1 MVFGYAEIADMVS
14 VILIVPLVLLVGI
27 GIRMFAGSLDHER
40 IKDYIREKGGRVLEV
55 RWEPFGPGWFG
66 EKSDRIY
73 SIRYLD
79 REGNEH
85 RAHGKTSLLTG
96 VYLTND
102 QVVRSVQRASASQPP
117 PDAAAL
123 AAENQRLRQELAR
136 IKEQQQNDRG

>member
-1 MVFGYAEIADMVS
+1 MVS
-14 VILIVPLVLLVGI
+14 VVIIVPLVLLVAI

-40 IKDYIREKGGRVLEV
+40 IKDYIRENGGRVLEV
-55 RWEPFGPGWFG
+55 GWEPFGPGWFG

-102 QVVRSVQRASASQPP
+102 QVVRSVQASQAP

>member
-1 MVFGYAEIADMVS
+1 MGF
-14 VILIVPLVLLVGI
+14 VILIVPLVLLLGI

-40 IKDYIREKGGRVLEV
+40 IKAYIRENGGRVLEV

-85 RAHGKTSLLTG
+85 TAHGKTSLLTG

-102 QVVRSVQRASASQPP
+102 QVVRSVQPSQPP